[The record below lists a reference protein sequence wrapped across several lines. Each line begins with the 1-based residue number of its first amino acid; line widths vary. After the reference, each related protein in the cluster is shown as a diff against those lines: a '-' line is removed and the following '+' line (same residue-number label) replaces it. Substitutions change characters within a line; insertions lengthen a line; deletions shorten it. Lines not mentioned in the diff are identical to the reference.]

1 MSDKHSVAAIVVK
14 NGRVLIGKRIDVGQ
28 MGGRWEFPGGKVDPG
43 ETYEEALKREFREEF
58 SQDII
63 VIQPITEAQFQHND
77 KTVHLHAFH
86 VELCSRNPLWVLTEH
101 TEVEWVSFE
110 EIKNRNFV
118 DSDLLIY
125 EKVKSYFENL

>member
-14 NGRVLIGKRIDVGQ
+14 NGRVLIGKRSDVGQ

-63 VIQPITEAQFQHND
+63 VIHN
-77 KTVHLHAFH
+77 
-86 VELCSRNPLWVLTEH
+86 
-101 TEVEWVSFE
+101 
-110 EIKNRNFV
+110 I
-118 DSDLLIY
+118 I
-125 EKVKSYFENL
+125 